1 MILPKHG
8 DSPNGE
14 MRMTPAET
22 ETSAEAETPG
32 DVLELLIVTRLIW
45 GYLGET
51 LADVYGSLWMF
62 MDVYGILLVYYFHL
76 FPTSLKSP

>member
-51 LADVYGSLWMF
+51 LADVYGCLWMF
-62 MDVYGILLVYYFHL
+62 MVYYWYTISIYFL
-76 FPTSLKSP
+76 LL